1 VPVHGWPVSAAPS
14 GIDVRARPPACS
26 SRGYKTVRFDEFD
39 QRILQ
44 YWLPSDFEP
53 ATVSGEVAGVAAGW
67 NAQASS
73 GSGSTT
79 PPSS

>member
-1 VPVHGWPVSAAPS
+1 
-14 GIDVRARPPACS
+14 
-26 SRGYKTVRFDEFD
+26 VRFDEFD